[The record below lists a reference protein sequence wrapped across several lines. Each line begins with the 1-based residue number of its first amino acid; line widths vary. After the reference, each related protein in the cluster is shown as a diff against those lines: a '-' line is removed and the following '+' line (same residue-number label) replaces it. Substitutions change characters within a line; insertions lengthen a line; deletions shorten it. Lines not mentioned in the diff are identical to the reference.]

1 MSDIR
6 ISFEEVKE
14 KANRIRALN
23 DALTQTLHHIKTTVH
38 GLESQWTS
46 DASDVLRVKITAMQ
60 PRFDAHRDVI
70 ESYARFLE
78 GAVSQYATLERTISS
93 NAGQFL

>member
-1 MSDIR
+1 MSDIK
-6 ISFEEVKE
+6 ISFEEVRE

-23 DALTQTLHHIKTTVH
+23 DSLTQTLHHIKTTVH
-38 GLESQWTS
+38 SLEWTS
-46 DASDVLRVKITAMQ
+46 DASDVLRAKISAMQ
-60 PRFDAHRDVI
+60 PRFDAHRGAV

-78 GAVSQYATLERTISS
+78 SAVSQYAALERTISS

>member
-1 MSDIR
+1 MSDIK

-14 KANRIRALN
+14 KADRIRALN
-23 DALTQTLHHIKTTVH
+23 DALTQTLHHAKAVIH
-38 GLESQWTS
+38 GLESQWAG
-46 DASDVLRVKITAMQ
+46 DASDVLRAKITAMQ

-78 GAVSQYATLERTISS
+78 SAVSQYAALERTIGG